1 MQVCTF
7 DEKGFVKT
15 WRGNR
20 PPPPMVPKALIL
32 LHMRDPGNPKKFVA
46 LKMCPIAS
54 IAVM

>member
-1 MQVCTF
+1 MQVLLMKKVLSKPGGAI
-7 DEKGFVKT
+7 D
-15 WRGNR
+15 
-20 PPPPMVPKALIL
+20 PLPPMVPKALIL